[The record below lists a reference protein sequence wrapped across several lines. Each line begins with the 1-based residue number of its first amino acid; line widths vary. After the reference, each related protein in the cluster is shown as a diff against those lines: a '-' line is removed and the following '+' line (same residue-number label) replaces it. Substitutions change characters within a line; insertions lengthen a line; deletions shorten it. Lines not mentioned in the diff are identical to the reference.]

1 MEVTEAACYFDGSI
15 SALLAKRIFEMH
27 EKTFINKIF
36 LWHFTVDA
44 IMGTL
49 NTFLLF
55 RLQFSER
62 YLQFLPL

>member
-1 MEVTEAACYFDGSI
+1 MEVTEAACYLGGSI
-15 SALLAKRIFEMH
+15 SALVAKIIFGMH

-36 LWHFTVDA
+36 LWYFTVDA
-44 IMGTL
+44 VMGTL

-55 RLQFSER
+55 MLQYSER

>member
-1 MEVTEAACYFDGSI
+1 MEVAEASCYLGGVI
-15 SALLAKRIFEMH
+15 SALMAKRIFGMH

-36 LWHFTVDA
+36 LCYFTVDA

-62 YLQFLPL
+62 YLQFLQ